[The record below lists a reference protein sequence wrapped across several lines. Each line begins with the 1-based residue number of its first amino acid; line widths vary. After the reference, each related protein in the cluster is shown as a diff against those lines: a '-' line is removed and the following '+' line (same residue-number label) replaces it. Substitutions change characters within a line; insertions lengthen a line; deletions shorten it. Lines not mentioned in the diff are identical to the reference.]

1 MVYLPI
7 YLVVDTFPV
16 IVTKGI
22 VLSPLLDKYLL
33 PLTSQNQ
40 NLPRDSIEKNNFNYH
55 IWKCIFCWILGI
67 PGNYATFGFCK
78 FSLDVF

>member
-16 IVTKGI
+16 IVIKGI

-40 NLPRDSIEKNNFNYH
+40 NLPRDSIEKTTLTTTSGNVSIVGYSVS
-55 IWKCIFCWILGI
+55 LG
-67 PGNYATFGFCK
+67 TMLL
-78 FSLDVF
+78 LDLVTIH